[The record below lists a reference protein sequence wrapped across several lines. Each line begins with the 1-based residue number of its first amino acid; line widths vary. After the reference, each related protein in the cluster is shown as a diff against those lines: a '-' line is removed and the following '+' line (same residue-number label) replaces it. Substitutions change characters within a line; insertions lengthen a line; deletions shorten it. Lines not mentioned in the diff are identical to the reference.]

1 MAVSIS
7 TPIRKE
13 QSILLKN
20 IPAGYTWKVTESED
34 EWYVLTN
41 SERERT
47 GTFAS
52 GVTAQ
57 ALYENTRIDTALT
70 VKKTVRG
77 NMGDK
82 YKLFDFEVYIVDES
96 RELEGTY
103 TMTITNT
110 DGDTATRQAA
120 FTEGAATMQL
130 RHGDTAVISGLP
142 IGVRYEVDELPA
154 SRAGYMYS
162 STNET
167 GTLTAEG
174 STTEWTNRKGIAV
187 PTGGLDWKFPGTA
200 FFTGMGVLLAAFLFT
215 WKKKKK

>member
-1 MAVSIS
+1 M
-7 TPIRKE
+7 
-13 QSILLKN
+13 
-20 IPAGYTWKVTESED
+20 
-34 EWYVLTN
+34 LTN

-57 ALYENTRIDTALT
+57 ALYENTRIDTSLT

-120 FTEGAATMQL
+120 FTEGAATM
-130 RHGDTAVISGLP
+130 
-142 IGVRYEVDELPA
+142 
-154 SRAGYMYS
+154 
-162 STNET
+162 
-167 GTLTAEG
+167 
-174 STTEWTNRKGIAV
+174 
-187 PTGGLDWKFPGTA
+187 
-200 FFTGMGVLLAAFLFT
+200 
-215 WKKKKK
+215 